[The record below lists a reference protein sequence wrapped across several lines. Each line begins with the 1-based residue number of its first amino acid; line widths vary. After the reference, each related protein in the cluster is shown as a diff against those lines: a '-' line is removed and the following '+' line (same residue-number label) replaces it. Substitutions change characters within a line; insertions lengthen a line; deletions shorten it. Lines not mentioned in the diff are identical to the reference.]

1 MISFMDHYRKGRIT
15 GTESG
20 RRGWIQRINREV
32 LEVMEF
38 YFDKMVAT
46 WLYVFLESYAKKDD
60 FFLKKCYASI

>member
-32 LEVMEF
+32 LEVLEF
-38 YFDKMVAT
+38 YFDKIVAT
-46 WLYVFLESYAKKDD
+46 WLYVFLESYTKKDD
-60 FFLKKCYASI
+60 FLKKCYASI